1 MVPTKACP
9 LGPPPPPVERI
20 GPLPVRLPP
29 LVAPSLVIRAAYHFE
44 TLRCIPGGT
53 VTDFEI
59 KLNSQYLGV
68 FFDIPGGLCTTIQ
81 AHITFIN
88 GAFHEHSEEELDR
101 LRELIG
107 GLFCEDISF
116 ARTNFKPIIDDGSE
130 LSVRRVL
137 LLCHMVSMS
146 AERLWK
152 CRKFA
157 IDTWQATET
166 MRREFH
172 VSFDSVRFDARLD
185 LR

>member
-1 MVPTKACP
+1 MV
-9 LGPPPPPVERI
+9 
-20 GPLPVRLPP
+20 LP
-29 LVAPSLVIRAAYHFE
+29 AATHFE

-68 FFDIPGGLCTTIQ
+68 FFDIPWGLCTTSQ
-81 AHITFIN
+81 AHITLIN
-88 GAFHEHSEEELDR
+88 GALHEHYEEELDR

-107 GLFCEDISF
+107 GLFCKDISF
-116 ARTNFKPIIDDGSE
+116 ADTDFKPIIDDGSE

-146 AERLWK
+146 AERLWQ

-157 IDTWQATET
+157 IDTWQATEK

-172 VSFDSVRFDARLD
+172 VSFDRVRFESR
-185 LR
+185 